1 MTEPYFGEIQ
11 IFAFDFNPY
20 GWAYCN
26 GATLPLTQN
35 VALYSLL
42 GVAFGGNGSSTFQL
56 PNFSARAGC
65 GQGPG
70 TGLTSHSLGSAFGEA
85 GVTLQ
90 APQIPAHRHDVHA
103 YSQSDQTKKSGTPA
117 AGAGLS
123 SLGSTTARPF
133 NAATPDAPFHPS
145 ALAPTGGAGAHENRQ
160 PYLALNFC
168 IALTGVFPDFS

>member
-26 GATLPLTQN
+26 GATLPLAQN

-65 GQGPG
+65 EQGQG
-70 TGLTSHSLGSAFGEA
+70 TGLTPRSLGSAFGEA
-85 GVTLQ
+85 GMTLQ
-90 APQIPAHRHDVHA
+90 SSQIPAHKHDIHV
-103 YSQSDQTKKSGTPA
+103 YSQSDQAKKSGVPA

-123 SLGSTTARPF
+123 SMGSPTARPF
-133 NAATPDAPFHPS
+133 NATTPDASFFPG

-168 IALTGVFPDFS
+168 IALTGTYPEFP